1 MEDHI
6 LLYFDPQLVPDL
18 RKKMRS
24 RASGEFNLRID
35 KGKLCLSKQGSEFYL
50 VRCENFREMELWK
63 TIDWNALVKV
73 SDISHVYGI
82 HEKCNV
88 AEQDKYVRKS
98 KLSWKEID
106 KEAETEIM
114 SVVNGDNLTAF
125 RTVLHYSEELVD
137 N

>member
-1 MEDHI
+1 VESLI
-6 LLYFDPQLVPDL
+6 LESIKVIEILKVCGVKVCKSQP
-18 RKKMRS
+18 S
-24 RASGEFNLRID
+24 
-35 KGKLCLSKQGSEFYL
+35 GKLCLSKQGSEFYL

-106 KEAETEIM
+106 KEAEVTY
-114 SVVNGDNLTAF
+114 
-125 RTVLHYSEELVD
+125 VLYSSNFVTNYVHY
-137 N
+137 

>member
-1 MEDHI
+1 
-6 LLYFDPQLVPDL
+6 LSP
-18 RKKMRS
+18 S
-24 RASGEFNLRID
+24 
-35 KGKLCLSKQGSEFYL
+35 GKLCLITQGFKFHLERSG
-50 VRCENFREMELWK
+50 NFKELELWK

-106 KEAETEIM
+106 KEAEVTY
-114 SVVNGDNLTAF
+114 
-125 RTVLHYSEELVD
+125 VLYSSNFVTNYVHY
-137 N
+137 